1 MAAAGAAGVGV
12 LAMAQSAEARI
23 VYTPANTT
31 INNSATIDL
40 NNDGIGDFAVGLHV
54 IDKSLA
60 LAVGP
65 LVAGNEIKIN
75 GSWAGAGFFGVPV
88 GPGGKFAAT
97 NGGYSFG
104 LFMAFLGGYA
114 STSNALGPWANVTNR
129 YLGFKFLINGQVH
142 YGWARL
148 SVSST
153 LSNIL
158 LTGYAYETT
167 ANTPIIEGHT
177 SGREKANTPSNLLV
191 PSSQPAS
198 LGMLARGADAL
209 AIWRRDDETTPQE

>member
-1 MAAAGAAGVGV
+1 MAAAGAAGVGM
-12 LAMAQSAEARI
+12 LAMAQPAEARI

-40 NNDGIGDFAVGLHV
+40 NNDGIGDFAVGFHV

-114 STSNALGPWANVTNR
+114 STSNALGPWANVANR